1 MKQTLTISI
10 PTTWKDITLGTYLEM
25 QNDLENYRD
34 DEEAQTALML
44 IHLCK
49 IQPEYLKSLSAESYN
64 LLRSKLGGF
73 ISPEGIQL
81 KKFIQIDGREYGF
94 EPNLSQMSYGAYA
107 DITANDTITID
118 KNWAKVMSI
127 LYRPVVEKSGDKYR
141 IEPYTGEIRDKLFL
155 QTDMETNWGALFFF
169 LNLQTDLLNAILKS
183 LKVTELPPNMQ
194 SIFRASGEHIQRLLS
209 SPMGTSDLL
218 TKLSKSH

>member
-1 MKQTLTISI
+1 MKQTLKIEI
-10 PTTWKDITLGTYLEM
+10 PTSWADITLDTYIRM
-25 QNDLENYRD
+25 QNELENYRD
-34 DEEAQTALML
+34 DEEAQIAIML

-49 IQPEYLKSLSAESYN
+49 IQPEYLKGLSAESYN
-64 LLRSKLGGF
+64 MLKGKLGSF
-73 ISPEGIQL
+73 ISPDGIEL
-81 KKFIQIDGREYGF
+81 KRFITLDGKLYGF

-118 KNWAKVMSI
+118 KNWAKIMAI

-141 IEPYTGEIRDKLFL
+141 IETYTGEIDEKLFL

-169 LNLQTDLLNAILKS
+169 LNLQVDLMSAILKS

-194 SIFRASGEHIQRLLS
+194 SIFQRSGEHIQRLLN
-209 SPMGTSDLL
+209 SPMGTSVLL
-218 TKLSKSH
+218 MRS